1 MPYLFSCPSGT
12 FQCKSGECLPEYE
25 FCNSRIR
32 CKDGSD
38 EPVHL
43 CNSERVPSLFQR
55 LYSQARSR
63 SSFYCPFQCGNGRC
77 RSTAIVCS
85 GRDGCGDNSDED
97 HCSVCRKYKLVLIHI
112 HIITDAIY
120 NTQTEFNVWHNLL
133 QVVLLQLYEIKK

>member
-1 MPYLFSCPSGT
+1 MFLMFLLFSKLHVCFFCKCFSCPPGT

-38 EPVHL
+38 EPTHL
-43 CNSERVPSLFQR
+43 CNSERVPSLFQT

-63 SSFYCPFQCGNGRC
+63 SNFYCPFQCGNGRC

-85 GRDGCGDNSDED
+85 GRDGCGDNSDEQ
-97 HCSVCRKYKLVLIHI
+97 HCSVCRKYFICSHFFFSPLR
-112 HIITDAIY
+112 
-120 NTQTEFNVWHNLL
+120 
-133 QVVLLQLYEIKK
+133 LY